1 MGSIILTPILAIYDE
16 GTDGSLMQNVS
27 RLNCDRNTF
36 APMAR
41 GVGGGRFW
49 NAKDQYAD
57 GEGERSGSVAVSTAR
72 NSRGR

>member
-16 GTDGSLMQNVS
+16 GTRESLMQNVP
-27 RLNCDRNTF
+27 RLVCDRNTF

-41 GVGGGRFW
+41 GIGGGRFW

-57 GEGERSGSVAVSTAR
+57 GEGEIPGLVAVSTAR
-72 NSRGR
+72 NSRGG